1 MFTRES
7 SEEIAGLISCIV
19 ELLRCVLKE
28 INQVDF
34 SETTAHL
41 LGDVM
46 RGIDKARGAKK
57 GEEEWTRQEVLQL
70 IEAIKVTMSK
80 K

>member
-7 SEEIAGLISCIV
+7 PEEIAALVSCIV
-19 ELLRCVLKE
+19 ELLRCAFKE
-28 INQVDF
+28 INAADF
-34 SETTAHL
+34 SETVAHL

-57 GEEEWTRQEVLQL
+57 GEEKWTRQEVLQL
-70 IEAIKVTMSK
+70 LEAIKVTMSK